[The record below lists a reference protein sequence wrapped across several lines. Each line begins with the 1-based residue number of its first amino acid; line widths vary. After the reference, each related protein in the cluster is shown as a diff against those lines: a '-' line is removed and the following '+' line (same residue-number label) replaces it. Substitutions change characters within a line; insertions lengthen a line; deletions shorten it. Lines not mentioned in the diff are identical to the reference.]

1 MAGIALGSAIVG
13 AATGIYSAVTSAQ
26 QGQKALDMQ
35 FSSGLLDTRTKAEM
49 ERALQKSNSDNT
61 RIKILTDSVA
71 NIKSAQTSAII
82 NATIQTRQI
91 AKDTE
96 KKNLVIASVG
106 GGIII
111 IGALA
116 VYKFA

>member
-13 AATGIYSAVTSAQ
+13 ATVAIASAVNSAK

-35 FSSGLLDTRTKAEM
+35 YSSGLLDTRTKAEM
-49 ERALQKSNSDNT
+49 ERALQQSNSDNT

-106 GGIII
+106 GGIVI

-116 VYKFA
+116 VLKFA